1 MAQRRE
7 QSTASAG
14 ITTLTISSGL
24 GADYIYMGNK
34 ESTLGWSYAPYSR
47 GDAAVQHKLAAHKGE
62 LSTRCDDT
70 FPVSYQPLIHRHSAS
85 ALILMCSYHTD
96 VLIII
101 IMVVMI

>member
-14 ITTLTISSGL
+14 ITTLTVSSGL
-24 GADYIYMGNK
+24 GADYTYMGNK

-70 FPVSYQPLIHRHSAS
+70 LIHRHSAS

-96 VLIII
+96 VLTIII
-101 IMVVMI
+101 IVVMI